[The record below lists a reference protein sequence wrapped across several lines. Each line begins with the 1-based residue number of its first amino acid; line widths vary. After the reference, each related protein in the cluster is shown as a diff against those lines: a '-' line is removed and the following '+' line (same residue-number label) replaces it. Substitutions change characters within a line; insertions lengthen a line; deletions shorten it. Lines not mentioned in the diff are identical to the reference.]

1 MNEGRRRILLVD
13 DESDN
18 VRIFT
23 IALSDAGFDVDAF
36 EDPKL
41 ALSAFK
47 PNYYDLV
54 ILDVRMPHIQG
65 DELYRQLRKTD
76 NKFKVCVLSAYG
88 SEEYKTRFS
97 RNTPANG
104 ISYIGKPISVDEFV
118 AKVNEIIHS

>member
-1 MNEGRRRILLVD
+1 MSKGGRILLVD

-23 IALSDAGFDVDAF
+23 IALSDAGFDVDVF

-54 ILDVRMPHIQG
+54 ILDIRMPHMHG
-65 DELYRQLRKTD
+65 DELYRQLRKID
-76 NKFKVCVLSAYG
+76 SKFKVCVLSAYG

-97 RNTPANG
+97 ANMSSNA
-104 ISYIGKPISVDEFV
+104 ISYIGKPVSVHELV
-118 AKVNEIIHS
+118 AKVNEIIGN